1 MIAVTGPT
9 GNVGRA
15 LVERLV
21 AAGRPVR
28 ALTRDPQRARLPAGA
43 EAVRLR
49 LDDPAALFRGVT
61 RLFLY
66 VQAGGDR
73 TPALLAAARAAG
85 VRHVVLLSSSIIDSG
100 ADPAHPIHVMHATA
114 ERHVRDSGLTWTFL
128 RPGAFATNAFQ
139 WAPQI
144 RSGDTVRGV
153 YAEGRTAPVHE
164 DDIAAVAERALL
176 DDGHEG
182 AAHRLTG
189 PAALSNAEQVTAIGR
204 ALGRDLRF
212 LEVPPGEASPDLFPH
227 VPPGM
232 LPALLDSLAATVG
245 TPPEVT
251 DTVHAVTG
259 TPARPFTTWAE
270 EHKAD
275 FTRSPA

>member
-232 LPALLDSLAATVG
+232 LPALLDSLAATVD